1 MGRQGERHRPPGIPW
16 KTWNYDAASSQ
27 NGCRYVN
34 MWHVGCVLCVSYCH
48 KSYVAYVPQV
58 VCELCHML
66 CVNMWYVG
74 CVVCCVWVSVT
85 IVFLVRF
92 WVSLKW
98 LHIIRNPEPQTLD
111 PKLETLNLKPAL
123 GKTCFS
129 RRKAR

>member
-1 MGRQGERHRPPGIPW
+1 M
-16 KTWNYDAASSQ
+16 
-27 NGCRYVN
+27 
-34 MWHVGCVLCVSYCH
+34 
-48 KSYVAYVPQV
+48 PQV